1 MVVATST
8 TPNNLKNLRS
18 QSNPKRPPL
27 LPSEGDISNKN
38 KSNDGSITGFDRRPK
53 SREVSSRYL
62 SISSSSSTSGSSSST
77 FSNSSYFSPSSRR
90 RCPSPLPSR
99 INTTAPATPATNPSR
114 LQSDAAKLLISSSKS
129 MSVSFQGT
137 AKKSTKPLP
146 SPVASVR
153 RAATPTPDRKQ
164 NLLRPSGGNAR
175 LVEQQQQ
182 QQHLHPWPGRSRPPV
197 SSLTRSVDLGGLEG
211 KKLINGSTTKVV
223 RDLRESLI
231 GNCKLNTSMC
241 KDDKVKVIGD
251 DNASCFNGGSSLGSE
266 SAVSDR
272 ESVSSECNSGS
283 QDSNSN
289 ASVRRSKGGAR
300 NIVVTAKLWHEANSS
315 RSKRV
320 PDPGS
325 PVARSNLLKGS
336 VPPKLIPS
344 KALVTGSPGASPR
357 RAVSNRGFS
366 SSLPGSLRPSSPGH
380 IRTSLHS
387 TSKGSL
393 GTSLQPASPAKLV
406 SSLPPASP
414 AKSGASLRPAS
425 PSKLG
430 ASLRPASSSNSG
442 AFLRPASPAESG
454 ASLRPASPAKS
465 GASLR
470 PASPAKSGASLR
482 PASPAK
488 SGASLR
494 PASPAKSGTSL
505 RPASPAKPGAS
516 LRPASP
522 AKLGASL
529 RPASPA
535 ISGASLRCASPG
547 KLGTSFRPASPGKPG
562 ASLQPAAPGK
572 PGASLRPSTP
582 GKPGA
587 SLRSASPSKVGSSL
601 RPASPSKVGSSLRPQ
616 SPGILGTS
624 LRPASPNKL
633 GTSLASENISCSG
646 MGRMASPSRV
656 RQAIAASSANA
667 MNSMPSVLCFGADVR
682 RVRVSDSRLGDAHL
696 LRILHNRQLQWRFVN
711 ARVESS
717 FSIQKFNAERSLY
730 NAWKATSDLR
740 DTVSSKR
747 KELQWLKQNM
757 KLVSILKGEML
768 YLEEW
773 ALMVTEHCS
782 SLYGAIESFK
792 ASTICLPLIG
802 GAKADIHDVKD
813 AICSAA
819 DVMHAMASS
828 ICCLLE
834 KVEEV
839 NSLAT
844 EVASVTLKEQ
854 AFLNE
859 CKDILSMLVAMQ
871 VKDCSLRAH
880 MLQLK
885 GAPSILAIEV

>member
-1 MVVATST
+1 MVVAAST
-8 TPNNLKNLRS
+8 TPNNLKSIRS

-38 KSNDGSITGFDRRPK
+38 KSNNGSITGFDRRPK

-99 INTTAPATPATNPSR
+99 TNTTAPATPATNPSR
-114 LQSDAAKLLISSSKS
+114 LQSDAAKLLMSSSKS

-164 NLLRPSGGNAR
+164 NLLRTSGGNAR
-175 LVEQQQQ
+175 LVEQQQQQ

-197 SSLTRSVDLGGLEG
+197 SSLTRSVDLGVLEG
-211 KKLINGSTTKVV
+211 KKLIKGSTTKVV

-231 GNCKLNTSMC
+231 GDDCKLNTSVC
-241 KDDKVKVIGD
+241 KDDKVKAIGD

-283 QDSNSN
+283 QDSSSN

-300 NIVVTAKLWHEANSS
+300 NIVVPAKLWHEANSS

-357 RAVSNRGFS
+357 GAVSNRGFS

-406 SSLPPASP
+406 SSLQPASP
-414 AKSGASLRPAS
+414 ANSGASLRSASPSKSGASLRPAS
-425 PSKLG
+425 PSK
-430 ASLRPASSSNSG
+430 SG
-442 AFLRPASPAESG
+442 AFLRRASPAESG
-454 ASLRPASPAKS
+454 AYLRPASPAKS

-470 PASPAKSGASLR
+470 PASPAKLGVSLR
-482 PASPAK
+482 PAS
-488 SGASLR
+488 S
-494 PASPAKSGTSL
+494 
-505 RPASPAKPGAS
+505 AKPGAS

-535 ISGASLRCASPG
+535 KLGASLRPASPAKSGASLRSASPG
-547 KLGTSFRPASPGKPG
+547 KLGTSFQPASLGKPG

-572 PGASLRPSTP
+572 PGASLQPSTP

-587 SLRSASPSKVGSSL
+587 SLRSASPSKMGSSL

-656 RQAIAASSANA
+656 RHAIAASCANA
-667 MNSMPSVLCFGADVR
+667 VNSMPSVLCFGADVR

-717 FSIQKFNAERSLY
+717 FSNQKFNAERSLY

-757 KLVSILKGEML
+757 KLVSILKGQML

-773 ALMVTEHCS
+773 ALMVTDHCS

-839 NSLAT
+839 NSLAA

-885 GAPSILAIEV
+885 GAPSILAVEV